1 MPTPEPVR
9 SRTGFCVGPGHS
21 PLGPWGPVNAV
32 FHGILGWRDFL
43 PAVGPELPMRA
54 TAYSICLLL
63 LSACSTLQPSN
74 GPAPETSMREQFMKS
89 LHVRLADAEVALT
102 RFDNAGALKILDEV
116 GAATKDWKKTS
127 PAEDVALGWLSRQ
140 ANEIRFIA
148 TVFGA
153 EDQAEKLKE
162 LFAADSDRLFER
174 FIGDGTTMQSP
185 ACYQLYATSGRNE
198 EAERGYGR
206 VFALLEGKQHEVKR
220 FRLFIHRAST
230 MAGLGFLKA
239 ALAELDHAPD
249 LLRGLPPAK
258 VEDLREFGTF
268 CMLFALIHAR
278 VNQFGEAAWAMDGRM
293 KDIPEHVAKPRI
305 ERYGKAFKELAQT
318 WPAEEERYA
327 KEPADLPKVEIET
340 DKGKLVLTLFEDD
353 CPNTVASFISL
364 VEKGFYDGT
373 LFHRVVPHFVVQGGD
388 PTGNGNGGPGY
399 CIKRELG
406 RSHFRGSIGM
416 ARNADPDS
424 AGSQFYFCLHAATT
438 YHLNQGYCVFG
449 RVSQGLEVMDQLRLG
464 SKIIK
469 ARVLSKRAHDYQVE
483 RLPEKE

>member
-1 MPTPEPVR
+1 
-9 SRTGFCVGPGHS
+9 
-21 PLGPWGPVNAV
+21 
-32 FHGILGWRDFL
+32 
-43 PAVGPELPMRA
+43 MRA

-74 GPAPETSMREQFMKS
+74 GPAPETSMREQFAKS
-89 LHVRLADAEVALT
+89 LQVQLAHAETALT
-102 RFDNAGALKILDEV
+102 RFDNAAALRILDEV
-116 GAATKDWKKTS
+116 EAATKDWEKTS
-127 PAEDVALGWLSRQ
+127 PAEDVALGWLSEQ
-140 ANEIRFIA
+140 AREIRFIA
-148 TVFGA
+148 TVFSA
-153 EDQAEKLKE
+153 EDQPVRLKE

-174 FIGDGTTMQSP
+174 FVADGSTMQSA
-185 ACYQLYATSGRNE
+185 ACYQLYAISGRDT

-206 VFALLEGKQHEVKR
+206 VLALLEGRQHEVKR
-220 FRLFIHRAST
+220 FRLAMLRGST
-230 MAGLGFLKA
+230 LAGLGQEEA
-239 ALAELDHAPD
+239 ARVALAEADTILA
-249 LLRGLPPAK
+249 RLPAAK
-258 VEDLREFGTF
+258 VEDLPAFGTY
-268 CMLFALIHAR
+268 CLLRALVLAR
-278 VNQFGEAAWAMDGRM
+278 GHNYAGAESLLMAKF
-293 KDIPEHVAKPRI
+293 KDIPEHIAKPRI

-469 ARVLSKRAHDYQVE
+469 ARVLSKRAHDYKVE